1 MVKQDHKIQIIDPK
15 TTYID
20 EQAKVG
26 EGTTIY
32 PNTTILGK
40 TTIGKNC
47 EIGSNS
53 IIQDSVIGD
62 NCVIFFSVV
71 KGSQIADD
79 VDIGPF
85 SHLRGDVKI
94 GKGVH
99 IGNYVEMV
107 RSTVGSQTKI
117 GHQAYLGDT
126 TVGERVNIG
135 SGTLTANFDG
145 VSKHQTIIEDE
156 VFIGANTVLVAPV
169 KVGKGAKTGAGAVVK
184 QDVPEKTLVAGVP
197 AEVKK
202 KLS

>member
-1 MVKQDHKIQIIDPK
+1 MKTKGLEIMDPK

-20 EQAKVG
+20 ELVQIG
-26 EGTTIY
+26 EGTIIY

-94 GKGVH
+94 AANVH

-126 TVGERVNIG
+126 TVGRRVNIG

-145 VSKHQTIIEDE
+145 KNKHQTIIEDE
-156 VFIGANTVLVAPV
+156 AFIGANTVLVAPV
-169 KVGKGAKTGAGAVVK
+169 KVGRGAKTGAGAVVK

>member
-1 MVKQDHKIQIIDPK
+1 MTRKSSKIQIIDPK

-20 EQAKVG
+20 ELVQIG

-40 TTIGKNC
+40 TIIGKNC
-47 EIGSNS
+47 EIGPNS
-53 IIQDSVIGD
+53 VIQDSQIGD
-62 NCVIFFSVV
+62 SCVVFFSVV
-71 KGSQIADD
+71 KDSGLGDES
-79 VDIGPF
+79 DIGPF

-107 RSTVGSQTKI
+107 RSTVGSQSKI

-169 KVGKGAKTGAGAVVK
+169 KVGRGAKTGAGAVVK

>member
-1 MVKQDHKIQIIDPK
+1 MKTKGLEIVDPK

-20 EQAKVG
+20 EKAQIG
-26 EGTTIY
+26 QGTTIY

-40 TTIGKNC
+40 TTIGENC
-47 EIGSNS
+47 EIGPNAV
-53 IIQDSVIGD
+53 IQDSVIGD

-71 KGSQIADD
+71 KGSQIEDRA
-79 VDIGPF
+79 DIGPF

-107 RSTVGSQTKI
+107 RSMVGEATKI

-126 TVGERVNIG
+126 TVGKKVNIG

-145 VSKHQTIIEDE
+145 KNKHQTIIEDE
-156 VFIGANTVLVAPV
+156 AFIGANTVLVAPV
-169 KVGKGAKTGAGAVVK
+169 KVGRGAKTGAGAVVK
-184 QDVPEKTLVAGVP
+184 QDVPEMTLVAGVP

-202 KLS
+202 KL

>member
-1 MVKQDHKIQIIDPK
+1 MDSDKLQIIDPK
-15 TTYID
+15 STYID
-20 EQAKVG
+20 EQAEIG
-26 EGTTIY
+26 EGTVVY

-40 TTIGKNC
+40 VKIGKNC
-47 EIGSNS
+47 EIGPNS
-53 IIQDSVIGD
+53 IIHDSQISD
-62 NCVIFFSVV
+62 NCVVFASVI
-71 KGSQIADD
+71 KNSQMDENS
-79 VDIGPF
+79 DIGPF
-85 SHLRGDVKI
+85 SHLRGNVKI
-94 GKGVH
+94 GKNVH
-99 IGNYVEMV
+99 VGNYVEMV
-107 RSTVGSQTKI
+107 RSTVGSQSKI

-169 KVGKGAKTGAGAVVK
+169 KVGRGAKTGAGAVVK